1 MLFRSVGE
9 AEYSGGTQDL
19 ESRLTSAEGA
29 LQEGDISRQLR
40 VSHGCVSKI
49 LGR

>member
-1 MLFRSVGE
+1 MEGRDAAGE

-29 LQEGDISRQLR
+29 LQEGGLLWSTMALP
-40 VSHGCVSKI
+40 
-49 LGR
+49 